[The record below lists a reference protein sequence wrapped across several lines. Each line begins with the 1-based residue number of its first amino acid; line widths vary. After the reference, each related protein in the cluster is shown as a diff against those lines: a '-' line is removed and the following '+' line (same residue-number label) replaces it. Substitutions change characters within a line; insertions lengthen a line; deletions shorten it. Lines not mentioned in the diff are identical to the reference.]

1 MCAFARI
8 FLALSLWLT
17 FIGQAPA
24 SVLDSIIE
32 QIPTAPLIRG
42 QYTQTQ
48 KLVHVPQPFVTH
60 GHFVFW
66 RDSVFLWK
74 TAIPTHLLFPWR
86 RQNSAFVHATA
97 RAPGPMWQLMLK
109 ESGAM
114 TISPVLGNAACSSS
128 FSSSAASSL
137 SV

>member
-48 KLVHVPQPFVTH
+48 KLVHVPKPFVTH

-74 TAIPTHLLFPWR
+74 TQDKIPTSTVYSEHSFKTYFVSLYYTVKYVKLQKDGIEFYFLGFAFNFLLILC
-86 RQNSAFVHATA
+86 
-97 RAPGPMWQLMLK
+97 M
-109 ESGAM
+109 
-114 TISPVLGNAACSSS
+114 
-128 FSSSAASSL
+128 
-137 SV
+137 